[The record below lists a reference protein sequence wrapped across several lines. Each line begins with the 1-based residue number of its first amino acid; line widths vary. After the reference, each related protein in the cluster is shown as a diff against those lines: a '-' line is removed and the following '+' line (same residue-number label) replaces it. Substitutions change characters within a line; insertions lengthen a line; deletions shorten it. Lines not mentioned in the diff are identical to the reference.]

1 MHIIKGIINS
11 TNVIY
16 VLIYLNKLIKII
28 RTHHIQYNE
37 LPHPIYECLEKL
49 SSSGLYLSDIERLSN
64 LDYPT
69 DLHYLYKYDDLGENN
84 NLDDF
89 KRLGNLNYSLVGLCI
104 QQIIKKN
111 VDKNKLKTTSD
122 RYFTDE
128 KIIKEIIN
136 SHICSFVIK
145 IVNKRKHLNF
155 RIYTS
160 K

>member
-1 MHIIKGIINS
+1 MKIEKKKILNTIFIFIIIIIIFYGI
-11 TNVIY
+11 Y
-16 VLIYLNKLIKII
+16 
-28 RTHHIQYNE
+28 
-37 LPHPIYECLEKL
+37 
-49 SSSGLYLSDIERLSN
+49 
-64 LDYPT
+64 
-69 DLHYLYKYDDLGENN
+69 YLYKYDDLGENN

-104 QQIIKKN
+104 YQIIKKN
-111 VDKNKLKTTSD
+111 VDKNKLETTSD

-160 K
+160 N